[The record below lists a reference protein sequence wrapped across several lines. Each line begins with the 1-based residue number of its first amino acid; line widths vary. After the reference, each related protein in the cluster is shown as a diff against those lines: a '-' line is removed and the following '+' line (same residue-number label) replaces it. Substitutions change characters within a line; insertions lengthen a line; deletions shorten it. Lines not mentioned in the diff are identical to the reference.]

1 MPDPRRGEPAVTAL
15 PLGDGSSGPDAV
27 RSEQLTSVLICD
39 DRPNIRRALARQVG
53 QPEFCCPPVE
63 IVAVTDGFAL
73 LAALEA
79 TPAAAVLIAIH
90 AGSTVGDE
98 AITML
103 QGRHPA
109 VAPIIVGSV
118 VDIDL
123 LTQAYARG
131 AGGLMLWE
139 PGQSDASGLPSAG

>member
-1 MPDPRRGEPAVTAL
+1 MPDPRRGEPVVTAL
-15 PLGDGSSGPDAV
+15 SLGDSSFGPGPL

-39 DRPNIRRALARQVG
+39 DRPDIRRALARQVG
-53 QPEFCCPPVE
+53 QAEFSSAPVE

-73 LAALEA
+73 LTALEA

-103 QGRHPA
+103 LGRHPT
-109 VAPIIVGSV
+109 VLPIIVGSV

-131 AGGLMLWE
+131 AGVLMLWE
-139 PGQSDASGLPSAG
+139 PGQSGASGLPSAG